1 MSKTKVDK
9 KKPEAADPQVMGP
22 KRKRQPRRF
31 SAPDT
36 EKAGTGAD
44 QSQDSGSEAE
54 VPQSGEIES
63 GDKSLTVVDAEKPEN
78 GSGEAQDGK
87 GEGEV
92 AQTGEAESG
101 GAEPTGSDA
110 DDGSGSTQ
118 DPQRKAKVSPFGDA
132 ASEGEQQ
139 AAGRRQPQDDSKPAH
154 TPVVLESWR
163 DC

>member
-1 MSKTKVDK
+1 M
-9 KKPEAADPQVMGP
+9 
-22 KRKRQPRRF
+22 
-31 SAPDT
+31 
-36 EKAGTGAD
+36 
-44 QSQDSGSEAE
+44 
-54 VPQSGEIES
+54 PQSGEIES

-101 GAEPTGSDA
+101 GAQPTGSDA

-132 ASEGEQQ
+132 ASEEPE
-139 AAGRRQPQDDSKPAH
+139 AP
-154 TPVVLESWR
+154 
-163 DC
+163 

>member
-22 KRKRQPRRF
+22 SENDNPVG

-101 GAEPTGSDA
+101 GAQPTGSDA

-118 DPQRKAKVSPFGDA
+118 DPQRKAKVSPF
-132 ASEGEQQ
+132 
-139 AAGRRQPQDDSKPAH
+139 R
-154 TPVVLESWR
+154 
-163 DC
+163 